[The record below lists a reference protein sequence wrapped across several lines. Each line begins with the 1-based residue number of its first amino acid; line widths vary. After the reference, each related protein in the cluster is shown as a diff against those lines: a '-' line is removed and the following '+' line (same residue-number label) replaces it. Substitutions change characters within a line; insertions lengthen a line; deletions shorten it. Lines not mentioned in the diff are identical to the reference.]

1 MTYLEYLQKLGAEQP
16 DKLSLLFSVE
26 VDANGILVAED
37 VVKVEPPEANDGY
50 SELEAAYAKNRALRE
65 HIRKMQEGR
74 NGWHLKAE
82 QADKRIAK
90 LLAQRDE
97 YKLLAEAYKS
107 ERDVLRDEN
116 LKMAGTIAAIREQLE
131 DDGR

>member
-1 MTYLEYLQKLGAEQP
+1 MTTNYQWLLEMGGAERQEWF
-16 DKLSLLFSVE
+16 DAE
-26 VDANGILVAED
+26 HVDGGAA
-37 VVKVEPPEANDGY
+37 
-50 SELEAAYAKNRALRE
+50 ELEAAYAKNRALRE
-65 HIRKMQEGR
+65 HIRKMQDGR
-74 NGWHLKAE
+74 NGWHVKAE

-97 YKLLAEAYKS
+97 YKLLAEAYKT

-116 LKMAGTIAAIREQLE
+116 LKMALVIESIREQLE

>member
-1 MTYLEYLQKLGAEQP
+1 MTYLEYLQKLGAEKP
-16 DKLSLLFSVE
+16 DKLARLFAVE
-26 VDANGILVAED
+26 VDANGILTAEN
-37 VVKVEPPEANDGY
+37 VVTVEPADADGDY

-65 HIRKMQEGR
+65 HIRKMQDGR

-116 LKMAGTIAAIREQLE
+116 LKMAAKIAAMRETLE

>member
-16 DKLSLLFSVE
+16 DKLARLFAVE

-37 VVKVEPPEANDGY
+37 VVTVEPSEANDGY

-74 NGWHLKAE
+74 NGWHVKAKE
-82 QADKRIAK
+82 MDGKLAK
-90 LLAQRDE
+90 AMAQRDE
-97 YKLLAEAYKS
+97 YKLLAEAYKT

-116 LKMAGTIAAIREQLE
+116 LKMALTIASIREQLE